1 LAEAR
6 NRRKRDK
13 DESRDESAPAEGV
26 EVPPELAAA
35 SRAFTLKLPTFEGPL
50 DLLLHLIREH
60 RLDVFDIPIA
70 FVTDEYLRYLG
81 RMKELNLDV
90 AAEFLVM
97 AATLAH
103 IKSRML
109 LPKPET
115 PPEEA
120 EEEAGDPRA
129 ELVKRLLEYQK
140 YRAAAEDL
148 ARQDLLGRDV
158 FPRQVKAEALPLA
171 EGEVGVKEVSVFK
184 LIEALDRVLKNLT
197 PEKQHEVVLDR
208 ATIGD
213 QIHRII
219 ERLKVDP
226 EVTFFQLFD
235 GARDRATVI
244 ATFLGI
250 LELTR
255 LKLIRVVQDE
265 PEGDI
270 LIRRTERLGDEEV
283 EFKDDFR

>member
-1 LAEAR
+1 MGEAR
-6 NRRKRDK
+6 DRRRGG
-13 DESRDESAPAEGV
+13 EEPATAEGV
-26 EVPPELAAA
+26 ELPPELAAA
-35 SRAFTLKLPTFEGPL
+35 TRLFTLKLPVFEGPL

-60 RLDVFDIPIA
+60 KLDVLDIPIA
-70 FVTDEYLRYLG
+70 FITDEYLRYLE
-81 RMKELNLDV
+81 RMKELDIDV

-109 LPKPET
+109 LPKAET
-115 PPEEA
+115 PSEEL
-120 EEEAGDPRA
+120 EEETGDPRA
-129 ELVKRLLEYQK
+129 ELVRRLLEYQK
-140 YRAAAEDL
+140 YRAAADDL
-148 ARQDLLGRDV
+148 GRQDLLGRDV
-158 FPRQVKAEALPLA
+158 FARQVKADELPLP

-184 LIEALDRVLKNLT
+184 LIEALDRVLKTLA
-197 PEKQHEVVLDR
+197 PDKQHEVVLDR

-213 QIHRII
+213 RIHEII
-219 ERLKVDP
+219 ERLRA
-226 EVTFFQLFD
+226 EGQVTFFQLFE

-255 LKLIRVVQDE
+255 LRLIRIVQED

-270 LIRRTERLGDEEV
+270 LIRSTERLGDEGV
-283 EFKDDFR
+283 EFRDDFR

>member
-1 LAEAR
+1 MGEP
-6 NRRKRDK
+6 RKKGKGGDA
-13 DESRDESAPAEGV
+13 SASADGV
-26 EVPPELAAA
+26 EVAPELAAA
-35 SRAFTLKLPTFEGPL
+35 AKAFTLKLPAFEGPL

-60 RLDVFDIPIA
+60 QLDVFDIPIA
-70 FVTDEYLRYLG
+70 FITDEYRRYLE

-115 PPEEA
+115 PPEET
-120 EEEAGDPRA
+120 EEEAGDPRV
-129 ELVKRLLEYQK
+129 ELVRRLLEYQK
-140 YRAAAEDL
+140 YRAAADDL
-148 ARQDLLGRDV
+148 GRQDLLGRDV
-158 FPRQVKAEALPLA
+158 FARQVQVEELPLP

-184 LIEALDRVLKNLT
+184 LIEALDRVLKTLA

-213 QIHRII
+213 AIHQIV
-219 ERLKVDP
+219 ERLKVQP
-226 EVTFFQLFD
+226 EVTFFQLFE
-235 GARDRATVI
+235 GARDKPTVI

-255 LKLIRVVQDE
+255 LKLIRIVQE
-265 PEGDI
+265 APEGDI
-270 LIRRTERLGDEEV
+270 LVRRTERLGDEGV
-283 EFKDDFR
+283 EFRDDFR

>member
-1 LAEAR
+1 MGEAR
-6 NRRKRDK
+6 DRRKGGED
-13 DESRDESAPAEGV
+13 
-26 EVPPELAAA
+26 AAA
-35 SRAFTLKLPTFEGPL
+35 ADGAEVSPEVAAAARAFTLKLPVFEGPL

-60 RLDVFDIPIA
+60 QLDVFDIPIA
-70 FVTDEYLRYLG
+70 FITDEYLRYLE

-103 IKSRML
+103 LKSRML

-115 PPEEA
+115 PPEEL

-148 ARQDLLGRDV
+148 GRQDLLGRDV
-158 FPRQVKAEALPLA
+158 FARQVKAEELPLA

-184 LIEALDRVLKNLT
+184 LIEALDRILKSLT

-219 ERLKVDP
+219 ERLKTDP
-226 EVTFFQLFD
+226 QVTFFQLFE

-255 LKLIRVVQDE
+255 LKLIRIVQE
-265 PEGDI
+265 TEAGDI
-270 LIRRTERLGDEEV
+270 LIRPTERLGDESV
-283 EFKDDFR
+283 EFRDDFR